1 MEKYESRSLVYGRY
15 KLFDKNSNLIFRL
28 IFIYWQY
35 ETNKI
40 LNQLFIELCSNLLTL
55 IQQSTNLL

>member
-28 IFIYWQY
+28 IFIDWQY